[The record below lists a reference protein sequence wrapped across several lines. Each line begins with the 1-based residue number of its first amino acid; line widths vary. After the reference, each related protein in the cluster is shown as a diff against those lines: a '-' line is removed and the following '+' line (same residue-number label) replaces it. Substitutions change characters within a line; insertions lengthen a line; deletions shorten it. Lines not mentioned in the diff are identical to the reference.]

1 MTMMRAI
8 LYLPVLLVLIPT
20 FTGCMPGAF
29 LIEPVAKPQRH
40 KERVLE
46 GGGFGVHQK
55 IAIIDV
61 DGVMT
66 NGSDGGLLGG
76 GGNSVSDFVAKLR
89 LAEKDRSVKAVVL
102 RINTPGGS
110 VSASDLMHHE
120 LLKFKE
126 KTHKPV
132 IATMLDMACSGGY
145 YLAVGCDEI
154 YAQPST
160 ITGSIGVIMKTLNY
174 ADTMKKLGLKSE
186 TFKSGELK
194 DMMSPTKSL
203 TEKERDILNRII
215 TDSYER
221 FLAAILDGR
230 DNLDDATLRPIA
242 DGRIYTAQ
250 QALDLGL
257 IDKIAYPSEA
267 IERAKEL
274 AGLKKAK
281 VVMYGPSYLKQGN
294 LYSSNDTGVPSIL
307 GMLPGFLRPSTGTC
321 FYYLWEGVG
330 N

>member
-8 LYLPVLLVLIPT
+8 LYLPVLLMLIPT
-20 FTGCMPGAF
+20 LTGCMPGAF

-40 KERVLE
+40 KERIIE
-46 GGGFGVHQK
+46 PGGFWVHKK

-66 NGSDGGLLGG
+66 NGSGVGLFGGRS
-76 GGNSVSDFVAKLR
+76 NPVSDFVAKLR
-89 LAEKDRSVKAVVL
+89 LAEKDSSVKAVVL
-102 RINTPGGS
+102 RINSPGGT

-132 IATMLDMACSGGY
+132 IAAMLGMAASGGY

-160 ITGSIGVIMKTLNY
+160 ITGSIGVIMKTLSY

-186 TFKSGELK
+186 TIKSGELK
-194 DMMSPTKSL
+194 DMMSPTRSL
-203 TEKERDILNRII
+203 TEKEREILNRMI

-221 FLAAILDGR
+221 FLAVILEGR
-230 DNLDDATLRPIA
+230 DNLDEATLRPIA

-257 IDKIAYPSEA
+257 IDRIAYLSEA

-294 LYSSNDTGVPSIL
+294 LYSSNDSGTPS
-307 GMLPGFLRPSTGTC
+307 MLSVLPSFLKPSTGTH
-321 FYYLWEGVG
+321 FYYLWEGVH
-330 N
+330 

>member
-1 MTMMRAI
+1 MIRSI
-8 LYLPVLLVLIPT
+8 LLFITLLPMIPT
-20 FTGCMPGAF
+20 LTGCMPGAF

-46 GGGFGVHQK
+46 SGGVWVHQK

-61 DGVMT
+61 DGVMI
-66 NGSDGGLLGG
+66 NGSGAGLFGG
-76 GGNSVSDFVAKLR
+76 GGNPVSDFVTKLR
-89 LAEKDRSVKAVVL
+89 LAEKDSSVKAVVL

-110 VSASDLMHHE
+110 VSASDSMHHE
-120 LLKFKE
+120 LMKFKE

-160 ITGSIGVIMKTLNY
+160 LTGSIGVIMKTLSY
-174 ADTMKKLGLKSE
+174 VDTMKMLGLKSE

-203 TEKERDILNRII
+203 TEKERDILNRMI

-221 FLAAILDGR
+221 FLAVILEGR

-294 LYSSNDTGVPSIL
+294 LYSSNDTGTPS
-307 GMLPGFLRPSTGTC
+307 MLSLLPRFLKPSTGTG
-321 FYYLWEGVG
+321 FYYLWEGVH
-330 N
+330 